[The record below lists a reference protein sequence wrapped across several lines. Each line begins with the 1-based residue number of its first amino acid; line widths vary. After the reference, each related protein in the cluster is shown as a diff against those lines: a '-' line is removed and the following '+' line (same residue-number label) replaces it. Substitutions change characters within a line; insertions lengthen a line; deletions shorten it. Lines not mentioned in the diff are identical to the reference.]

1 MVLWRPVA
9 KMTLTTN
16 KSQTSIAIFA
26 IIAAVAALSLGDA
39 LIKGTGLSLPLWQMF
54 ILRSCMVVP
63 MLWWLTHR
71 RGGIRLE
78 NPGWAVLRGI
88 LLVLMWLSYYSA
100 LPLMPLSLAAAAYYT
115 GPLLIVA
122 LAAGVAGRWPR
133 HRAIVAIAAGFIGV
147 LLIIQPDTS
156 DLALGTLMP
165 IIAAALYACA
175 MVLTSVKCRD
185 DDPFSLALVLN
196 AAFIVSGAVLGGF
209 AGQDG
214 SFILGPWQTVDL
226 PLLITLMA
234 LAVFILI
241 GSVGAAVAYQLGPP
255 NIVAAFDYSYLV
267 FSLIWGGLFFAEL
280 PDSLG
285 LIGILV
291 IIGAGL
297 LALSSQ
303 TRTNS

>member
-1 MVLWRPVA
+1 M
-9 KMTLTTN
+9 MQTTT

-26 IIAAVAALSLGDA
+26 IIAAVVALSLGDA

-63 MLWWLTHR
+63 VLWWLAYR
-71 RGGIRLE
+71 RGGIRLK
-78 NPGWAVLRGI
+78 NPGWALLRGI
-88 LLVLMWLSYYSA
+88 LLALMWLSYYSA

-115 GPLLIVA
+115 GPLFIIA
-122 LAAGVAGRWPR
+122 LAAGVAGRWPPT
-133 HRAIVAIAAGFIGV
+133 RAIFAIAAGFIGV

-156 DLALGTLMP
+156 GLALETLLP
-165 IIAAALYACA
+165 ILAAALYACA

-196 AAFIVSGAVLGGF
+196 LIFIVCGAALSVF

-214 SFILGPWQTVDL
+214 SFVFGAWKTMDL
-226 PLLITLMA
+226 QLVGTLVA

-241 GSVGAAVAYQLGPP
+241 GSVGAAIAYQLGPP
-255 NIVAAFDYSYLV
+255 NTVAAFDYSYLV
-267 FSLIWGGLFFAEL
+267 FSLIWGGLFFAEV
-280 PDSLG
+280 PNTLG

-291 IIGAGL
+291 IVGAGF
-297 LALSSQ
+297 LALPSQ
-303 TRTNS
+303 SKKAV